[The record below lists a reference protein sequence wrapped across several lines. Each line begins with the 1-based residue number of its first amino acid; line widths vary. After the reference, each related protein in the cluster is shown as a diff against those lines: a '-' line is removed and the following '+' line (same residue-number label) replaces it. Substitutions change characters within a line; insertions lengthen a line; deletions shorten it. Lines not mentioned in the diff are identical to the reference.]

1 MKDKSDIC
9 QIIIILWSIYSLLVL
24 FITLLNTNI
33 NPYIITLIHVLGMIG
48 VGFILF
54 LKNDKKGLIIK
65 SISIIFIIAQ
75 GLLVFF

>member
-9 QIIIILWSIYSLLVL
+9 QIIITLWSIYTLLVL

-48 VGFILF
+48 VGFIIF

>member
-24 FITLLNTNI
+24 SITLLNTNI

-48 VGFILF
+48 IGFILF

>member
-9 QIIIILWSIYSLLVL
+9 QIIITLWSIYSLLVL
-24 FITLLNTNI
+24 FIALLNTNI

-48 VGFILF
+48 VGFIIF

>member
-33 NPYIITLIHVLGMIG
+33 NPYIITLIHALAMIG

>member
-24 FITLLNTNI
+24 SITLLNTNI